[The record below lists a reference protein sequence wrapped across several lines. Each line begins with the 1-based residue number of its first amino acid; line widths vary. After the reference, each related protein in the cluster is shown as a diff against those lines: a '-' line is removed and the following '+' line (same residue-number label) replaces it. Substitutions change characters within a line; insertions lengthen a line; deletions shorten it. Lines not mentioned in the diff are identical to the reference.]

1 MPSRG
6 NYRQIIRCDREGK
19 GKKEMGL
26 EYYALM
32 MIYIL
37 IFLYSYSHME
47 SIQNQ
52 ELLKKYKNGGGFGKK
67 MKAVSDK
74 FKQYEQL
81 AIYSEPS

>member
-1 MPSRG
+1 
-6 NYRQIIRCDREGK
+6 
-19 GKKEMGL
+19 
-26 EYYALM
+26 
-32 MIYIL
+32 
-37 IFLYSYSHME
+37 ME